1 MTGTIARTRTDAKEA
16 SFVTQTSAA
25 DLLPPAEIARR
36 MEQLGVTKCSLP
48 PHRRLLLSIAAGAFI
63 ALGCIAYQV
72 ALAGWQGSYG
82 AGQIL
87 GGLVFNLGLAL
98 VALAGAELFTGNT
111 LIVMAFASRKISLR
125 QMTANWATVW
135 LGNAAGALFI
145 ALLAYGAQIWAGGG
159 NLVGLKAL
167 SIGAAKAALPF
178 GVAFARGILANILVT
193 LAVWA
198 YSSGRT
204 AIDKIAAMVLPI
216 TAFVAM
222 GAEHSIANLFFLPY
236 ALLLKATPAVAGMPG
251 APADLLPHLTL
262 WGVGH
267 NLVASTLGN
276 LVGGAV
282 CVGLFYWFAF
292 RWGEADTAGTKG
304 HRVA

>member
-1 MTGTIARTRTDAKEA
+1 M
-16 SFVTQTSAA
+16 TQTPAV
-25 DLLPPAEIARR
+25 DLHPPAEIARR
-36 MEQLGVTKCSLP
+36 MEQLGVTKCALP
-48 PHRRLLLSIAAGAFI
+48 PHRRALLSIAAGAFI
-63 ALGCIAYQV
+63 ALGGITYQV

-87 GGLVFNLGLAL
+87 GGLSFTLGLAL

-111 LIVMAFASRKISLR
+111 LIVMAFASQKISLR
-125 QMTANWATVW
+125 QMMANWASVW
-135 LGNAAGALFI
+135 LGNAVGAVLI
-145 ALLAYGAQIWAGGG
+145 ALLAYSAQVWAGGG

-198 YSSGRT
+198 YSGGRT
-204 AIDKIAAMVLPI
+204 AADKIAAMLLPI

-222 GAEHSIANLFFLPY
+222 GGEHSIANLFFLPY
-236 ALLLKATPAVAGMPG
+236 ALMLKATPAVAGLPG

-262 WGVGH
+262 WGVGQ

-292 RWGEADTAGTKG
+292 RWRESDGAGSKS
-304 HRVA
+304 HRAA

>member
-1 MTGTIARTRTDAKEA
+1 MHHKEA
-16 SFVTQTSAA
+16 SFLTQPSAV
-25 DLLPPAEIARR
+25 DLHPPAEIARR

-48 PHRRLLLSIAAGAFI
+48 PHRRILLSIAAGAFI

-111 LIVMAFASRKISLR
+111 LIVMAFAGRKISLG
-125 QMTANWATVW
+125 QMAANWAAVW
-135 LGNAAGALFI
+135 LGNAAGALLI
-145 ALLAYGAQIWAGGG
+145 ALLAYGAQVWAGGG

-167 SIGAAKAALPF
+167 GIGAAKASLPF

-193 LAVWA
+193 LAVWV
-198 YSSGRT
+198 YSGRRT
-204 AIDKIAAMVLPI
+204 AADKIAAMVLPI

-222 GAEHSIANLFFLPY
+222 GGEHSVANLFFLPY
-236 ALLLKATPAVAGMPG
+236 ALMLKATPAVASTPG

-262 WGVGH
+262 LGTGR
-267 NLVASTLGN
+267 NLAASTLGN

-292 RWGEADTAGTKG
+292 RWRETDGAGGAG
-304 HRVA
+304 HRAA